1 MSENRMSSGSA
12 KSPKR
17 VFVLLTL
24 ASVLLTGCGREFL
37 VLNPA
42 GPVAEVEKRL
52 IVISTIL
59 VLIVIIPVIGLFA
72 YIVNKYR
79 DRPGN
84 TAPYDPEWSESRSLE
99 VIWWGIPILIIGIL
113 GTLTARD
120 TFALTR
126 PPAPPKGPMTVEVMS
141 LNWKWYFQYPEQK
154 VATVNY
160 CVIPTNR
167 PVQFVLTA
175 DAPMNSFW
183 VPELGGQEY
192 TMPGMAMRLWLQAN
206 KPGTYFG
213 HGANFTGEGYAH
225 MKFNVVAKPQD
236 QFNTW
241 VQQTRQGSPALTMAG
256 FQNLVHPGL
265 VQQLSFSSYP
275 QGIFQDTVKQS
286 GGMYMKRDLTI
297 LNQSKTAKNSP

>member
-1 MSENRMSSGSA
+1 MGENRTDSTGARSGR
-12 KSPKR
+12 K
-17 VFVLLTL
+17 LLALVTL
-24 ASVLLTGCGREFL
+24 TSVLLSGCGREFL

-52 IVISTIL
+52 IITSTIL
-59 VLIVIIPVIGLFA
+59 VLIVVIPVIGLFA
-72 YIVNKYR
+72 YILNKYR

-84 TAPYDPEWSESRSLE
+84 TAPYDPEWSESKTLE
-99 VIWWGIPILIIGIL
+99 IVWWGIPILIVGIL
-113 GTLTARD
+113 GALTTRD

-126 PPAPPKGPMTVEVMS
+126 PPSVPSGPMTVEVMS
-141 LNWKWYFQYPEQK
+141 LNWKWYFQYPGQK

-160 CVIPTNR
+160 CVIPTNT

-225 MKFNVVAKPQD
+225 MKFDVVAKPQNE
-236 QFNTW
+236 FNAW
-241 VQQTRQGSPALTMAG
+241 VQQTRQGAPALTMAD

-265 VQQLSFSSYP
+265 TKQLTYSSYP
-275 QGIFQDTVKQS
+275 PNLFQDTVKKS
-286 GGMYMKRDLTI
+286 GGMYMKRDLKV
-297 LNQSKTAKNSP
+297 LGQSQTAKK

>member
-1 MSENRMSSGSA
+1 MADNRIVSEGA
-12 KSPKR
+12 KSPR
-17 VFVLLTL
+17 RLFAILGL
-24 ASVLLTGCGREFL
+24 ASMLLTGCGREFL

-42 GPVAEVEKRL
+42 GPVAEIEKRL
-52 IVISTIL
+52 IIISTIL
-59 VLIVIIPVIGLFA
+59 VLIVIVPVIGLFA

-84 TAPYDPEWSESRSLE
+84 NAQYDPEWSESRTLE
-99 VIWWGIPILIIGIL
+99 VIWWGIPIVIIGIL

-126 PPAPPKGPMTVEVMS
+126 PPSPPSGPMTVEVMS
-141 LNWKWYFQYPEQK
+141 LNWKWYFQYPEQQ

-167 PVQFVLTA
+167 PVQFVLTS

-213 HGANFTGEGYAH
+213 HGANFTGEEYAH
-225 MKFNVVAKPQD
+225 MHFDVVAKPQD
-236 QFNTW
+236 QFSAW
-241 VQQTRQGSPALTMAG
+241 VQQTKQTAPALTMAG
-256 FQNLVHPGL
+256 YQNLVHPGL
-265 VQQLSFSSYP
+265 VKQLSFSSYP
-275 QGIFQDTVKQS
+275 PNLFKDTVKKS
-286 GGMYMKRDLTI
+286 GGMYMKRDLNT
-297 LNQSKTAKNSP
+297 LQKADTAVKK